1 MSILSQRLGLVH
13 ESALNHRRARE
24 CNAYWTRKLA
34 INLSSQMDDFNKSVH
49 PLRAVKQ
56 GICKTSCGTSYFL
69 DCGERQAIFEEGL
82 RNKNLLNWNLR

>member
-1 MSILSQRLGLVH
+1 H

-49 PLRAVKQ
+49 PRSCSHASTSELWHELFMKPSVRRAMCESELSNKVFVKRAV
-56 GICKTSCGTSYFL
+56 
-69 DCGERQAIFEEGL
+69 ERATF
-82 RNKNLLNWNLR
+82 